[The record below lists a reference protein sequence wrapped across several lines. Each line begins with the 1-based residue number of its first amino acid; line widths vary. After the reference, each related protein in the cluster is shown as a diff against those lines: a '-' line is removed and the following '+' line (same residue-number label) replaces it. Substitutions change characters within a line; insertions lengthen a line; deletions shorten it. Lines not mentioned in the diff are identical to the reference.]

1 MAFRRISTCR
11 AGFDDSLLF
20 FVFRVLLVSGEPIDL
35 PTGSSIFI
43 LGHIGMACAPIFNSL
58 HPIVYVDF
66 VAATHQLAHNLP
78 TNLPTL
84 EAIVRAPSELD
95 IDRPE

>member
-11 AGFDDSLLF
+11 AGFDDSLFF
-20 FVFRVLLVSGEPIDL
+20 FVFGVLSVSGELIDL
-35 PTGSSIFI
+35 PTGFSIFI
-43 LGHIGMACAPIFNSL
+43 LGLIGMACAPIFNSL
-58 HPIVYVDF
+58 HPIVYVDS

-78 TNLPTL
+78 TL
-84 EAIVRAPSELD
+84 EAIVRAPLELD